1 MNFTSFTR
9 KNGLRRTVKVYGP
22 ERDSIMEARRRRFEE
37 LNGAKP
43 RKPHAN
49 LETSVREKLR

>member
-1 MNFTSFTR
+1 M
-9 KNGLRRTVKVYGP
+9 YG
-22 ERDSIMEARRRRFEE
+22 ERDPIMEARRRRFEE

-49 LETSVREKLR
+49 LETSVRERLRP